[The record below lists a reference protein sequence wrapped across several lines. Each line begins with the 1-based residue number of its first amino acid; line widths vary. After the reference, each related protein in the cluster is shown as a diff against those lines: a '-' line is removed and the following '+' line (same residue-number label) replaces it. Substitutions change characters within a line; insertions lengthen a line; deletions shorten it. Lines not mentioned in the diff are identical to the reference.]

1 MGGALAAAPAIA
13 RAAAIDA
20 KVRTGTIRDVQHV
33 VVLMQENRGFDHYFG
48 ALNGVRGFAD
58 RFPIPLPGG
67 RTVWTQTA
75 GQRALTPFPLDTTQT
90 FDLMRIEGTPHNW
103 TDAQAAWDHG
113 RMSRWP
119 QAKTDRSM
127 AHYRPQDLPFQVA
140 LADAF
145 TICDAYH
152 CSFQGGT
159 NTNRLFLF
167 TGSND
172 PLGKGGGPGISN
184 SHDSLPGPKEP
195 YFWTTYVE
203 RLQAAGVSWRLYQD
217 MADNFSDNP
226 LVGFKAFREARAGAP
241 GSSRA
246 LAERAMTSR
255 GLDQLRADVTGGTL
269 PQVSYMISTAAESEH
284 PGPSSPAQGAD
295 YVARVIDALTADPE
309 VWGRT
314 VLLVMFDEND
324 GFFDHVPPPAPPSRL
339 EGRALA
345 GASSVDTTGEYHTN
359 SAPSAG
365 QADPPALIGRPYGLG
380 PRAPMYV
387 VSPWS
392 RGGYVNSQVFDHT
405 SIIQFLERRFGV
417 MEPNI
422 SAWRR
427 SVCGDLTSAF
437 DFRTPN
443 NGRLTQP
450 LPTTKAS
457 AERARALAK
466 KTIPPVPAE
475 LKAPA
480 QESGPRPSRPLP
492 YALEVQPTVSNV
504 GVVLRFAN
512 SGAAGAV
519 FHVYD
524 RLNLDAI
531 PRRYTVA
538 AGQALQDQW
547 SGAADTAHDLW
558 ILGPN
563 GFHRHVRGLARND
576 GPVAAL
582 SGDPRSGRLKLT
594 LVNPGAKPRTMKV
607 TPQAYA
613 GAHAAWTV
621 DLTPGKVAN
630 RIWPLD
636 ATRGWYDL
644 LVACD
649 GEPAYAR
656 RFAGRIEIGRDSIT
670 DPAMVG
676 PAIMTWT

>member
-1 MGGALAAAPAIA
+1 MTSALAAQSAIA

-20 KVRTGTIRDVQHV
+20 KVRTGTIKDVQHV

-67 RTVWTQTA
+67 RTVWTQSA
-75 GQRALTPFPLDTTQT
+75 EQRTVAPFPLDTTQT

-103 TDAQAAWDHG
+103 ADAQAAWDHG

-119 QAKTDRSM
+119 QPKTERSM

-145 TICDAYH
+145 TLCDAYH
-152 CSFQGGT
+152 SSFQGGT

-167 TGSND
+167 TGTND
-172 PLGKGGGPGISN
+172 PLGKGGGPGITN

-226 LVGFKAFREARAGAP
+226 LVGFKAFRDAHAGAP

-255 GLDQLRADVTGGTL
+255 GLDQLRADVLAGAL
-269 PQVSYMISTAAESEH
+269 PQVSYMISTAEESEH

-295 YVARVIDALTADPE
+295 YVARVIDALTADPK
-309 VWGRT
+309 VWSRT

-365 QADPPALIGRPYGLG
+365 QADPPALMGRPYGLG
-380 PRAPMYV
+380 PRTPMYV
-387 VSPWS
+387 ISPWS

-417 MEPNI
+417 MEPSI
-422 SAWRR
+422 STWRR
-427 SVCGDLTSAF
+427 SVCGDLMSAF
-437 DFRTPN
+437 DFKTPN
-443 NGRLTQP
+443 ETRLPRP
-450 LPTTKAS
+450 LPDTKAT
-457 AERARALAK
+457 ADRARALVK
-466 KTIPPVPAE
+466 KTNPP
-475 LKAPA
+475 APA
-480 QESGPRPSRPLP
+480 TPQAPVQQAGPRPSRALP
-492 YALEVQPTVSNV
+492 YALEVQPTVSSA

-524 RLNLDAI
+524 RLRLETI
-531 PRRYTVA
+531 PRRYTVG
-538 AGQALQDQW
+538 AGHAVLDQW
-547 SGAADTAHDLW
+547 EGAPDAAHDLW

-576 GPVAAL
+576 SPVAAL
-582 SGDPRSGRLKLT
+582 SDDPKSGRLELT
-594 LVNPGAKPRTMKV
+594 LVNPGAQPRTLKV

-613 GAHAAWTV
+613 GALAPWTV
-621 DLTPGKVAN
+621 TLAPGKLAN
-630 RIWPLD
+630 RIWTLG
-636 ATRGWYDL
+636 ASRGWYDL
-644 LVACD
+644 LLTCD
-649 GEPAYAR
+649 GEPAFSR
-656 RFAGRIEIGRDSIT
+656 RFAGRLETGRDSIT
-670 DPAMVG
+670 DPSMSGSATM
-676 PAIMTWT
+676 AWT